1 MKVARCLAACAIVA
15 AHAAAGAAFAQ
26 GAASSPTSAGSTAVQ
41 GCEAAVR
48 ETLALKRG
56 GTVDATFVGTP
67 VRQPGL
73 AGEGDIALRGE
84 GRYKRGGGATQ
95 GFGYLC
101 NVDPATGKVGGV
113 VLRESTSSSERSGT
127 APVRAAPVAEPD
139 VGNVSPESCEASAA
153 TALKRQWPQAER
165 VQFST
170 DSRRLEADG
179 SGNTVLIGQGQALPL
194 PGATATHFGYR
205 CTVEPRSGR
214 VVATRITK

>member
-1 MKVARCLAACAIVA
+1 MQAAARCLAASIALAASGAI
-15 AHAAAGAAFAQ
+15 AQ

-56 GTVDATFVGTP
+56 GMVDATFTGTP

-84 GRYKRGGGATQ
+84 GRYKRAGGAAQ

-101 NVDPATGKVGGV
+101 NVDPATGKVAGV
-113 VLRESTSSSERSGT
+113 VLRESAGTSERSNA
-127 APVRAAPVAEPD
+127 APTRAAPVIEPE
-139 VGNVSPESCEASAA
+139 VGNVSPESCEAAAA

-179 SGNTVLIGQGQALPL
+179 SGNSVLIGQGQALPV
-194 PGATATHFGYR
+194 PGGTATHFGYR

-214 VVATRITK
+214 VVGTRIVR

>member
-1 MKVARCLAACAIVA
+1 MDAAVARCLAACTAL
-15 AHAAAGAAFAQ
+15 AAAGAWAQ

-56 GTVDATFVGTP
+56 GLVDASFSGAP

-73 AGEGDIALRGE
+73 AGEGEIALRGD
-84 GRYKRGGGATQ
+84 GRTKAGGSAQT
-95 GFGYLC
+95 FSYLC
-101 NVDPATGKVGGV
+101 NVDPRTGKVGGV
-113 VLRESTSSSERSGT
+113 VLRESANERSNA
-127 APVRAAPVAEPD
+127 APARAAPAVEPD
-139 VGNVSPESCEASAA
+139 IGNVSPESCEASAA

-170 DSRRLEADG
+170 DSRRLEADAG
-179 SGNTVLIGQGQALPL
+179 GNTVLIGQGQALPL
-194 PGATATHFGYR
+194 PGGTATHFGYR

-214 VVATRITK
+214 VVSTRIVK

>member
-1 MKVARCLAACAIVA
+1 MTAAASCLAAFVGL
-15 AHAAAGAAFAQ
+15 AAGAALAQ
-26 GAASSPTSAGSTAVQ
+26 GAASSPTAAGSTAVQ

-56 GTVDATFVGTP
+56 GVVDATFTGAP

-73 AGEGDIALRGE
+73 AGEGEIALRGE
-84 GRYKRGGGATQ
+84 GRTKGAGQ
-95 GFGYLC
+95 AFSYLC
-101 NVDPATGKVGGV
+101 NVDPRTGKVAGV
-113 VLRESTSSSERSGT
+113 VLRESAGASERAATT
-127 APVRAAPVAEPD
+127 ATRAAPVTEPE

-165 VQFST
+165 VQFSP
-170 DSRRLEADG
+170 DSRRLEGDG
-179 SGNTVLIGQGQALPL
+179 SGNTVLIGQGQAQPA
-194 PGATATHFGYR
+194 PGGAATHFGYR

>member
-1 MKVARCLAACAIVA
+1 MNAAASCLAALLGL
-15 AHAAAGAAFAQ
+15 AAGAALAQ
-26 GAASSPTSAGSTAVQ
+26 GAASSPTAAGSTAVQ

-56 GTVDATFVGTP
+56 GLVDASFSGAP

-73 AGEGDIALRGE
+73 AGEGEIALRGE
-84 GRYKRGGGATQ
+84 GRTKGAGAAQ
-95 GFGYLC
+95 GFSYLC
-101 NVDPATGKVGGV
+101 NVDPRTGKVAGV
-113 VLRESTSSSERSGT
+113 VLRENAGASERAAT
-127 APVRAAPVAEPD
+127 AVTRVSPVIEPE

-165 VQFST
+165 VQFSAE
-170 DSRRLEADG
+170 SRRLEADG
-179 SGNTVLIGQGQALPL
+179 SGNTVLIGQGQALPA
-194 PGATATHFGYR
+194 PGGAATHFGYR